1 MLLDVT
7 LYGRANCC
15 LCDKLRE
22 TLRPLEGELGLV
34 IHEVDIDDSVSDL
47 RARFGLLIP
56 LLVPGK
62 PGTVA
67 PPFCQTRF
75 NADTIILLR
84 TWAKQS
90 RVEYQAKQTSIV

>member
-7 LYGRANCC
+7 LYGRADCC

-22 TLRPLEGELGLV
+22 ALRPLENELGLV
-34 IHEVDIDDSVSDL
+34 VHEADIDSVSDL

-67 PPFCQTRF
+67 SPICQTRF
-75 NADTIILLR
+75 NADTIMLLR
-84 TWAKQS
+84 AWAKHT
-90 RVEYQAKQTSIV
+90 RAAYQAKQTSIV